1 METGKMKLALSAGA
15 LALSMAL
22 AGCGG
27 GSSSSGTAQPTIPS
41 TQPTPQQLA
50 STAKAA
56 LTAAMVELDGL
67 AANAD
72 PAEAARLFAIAQRDV
87 RAAENADGHA
97 DRQTRLEALETRLE
111 TARNDFTPEPVVET
125 ASSCEAKNQRLH
137 MGACVAECPT
147 GYMDNAA
154 GNQCEAEPKETAAD
168 VKGRAV
174 GVFAALSVTAREAV
188 TGDKKATISYAH
200 GESQPKI
207 TRTGFTAGSAPTSV
221 GTDWAGATLEKTNT
235 VVGVD
240 SKEKIVVYTDIAAP
254 TLKSWAS
261 TYGATPEPITIPGTT
276 KGFGSQAAIDDDD
289 NTIVLTGDGT
299 ARVNKDVAK
308 LLDSSR
314 FLPSKDGKPEEN
326 TFKIAAGETDLS
338 FTGTFHGA
346 SGTYTIAGT
355 ACGPTGSGCKIIAL
369 PDGRL
374 NIPAGVTVTFAP
386 STPEA
391 KQVQQAD
398 RDYMQFGYWIKTPD
412 EADPRNDFN
421 YEVSLIATGGQAF
434 DFATNIAGLTPNV
447 ERKASY
453 KGAAAGIYSNN
464 ETHGEFTA
472 DATLTA
478 TFKKGGTTGTPGTA
492 NVLSGKI
499 SNFKGGADMT
509 NWLVELEEAPIEAR
523 TAGDT
528 AQAGVNPGTA
538 VTVKAEMGDA
548 EPHPSEPGTWS
559 ARLWGPETNLQAPS
573 GVTGEFNAE
582 FTNAR
587 IVGAFGAKRQ

>member
-1 METGKMKLALSAGA
+1 MKLALSAGA

-41 TQPTPQQLA
+41 TQPNPQQLV
-50 STAKAA
+50 STAEAA
-56 LTAAMVELDGL
+56 LADAMRELDGL

-72 PAEAARLFAIAQRDV
+72 PAEAARLFAIAERNV
-87 RAAENADGHA
+87 RAAANADGHA
-97 DRQTRLEALETRLE
+97 DRQSQLTALQARLR
-111 TARNDFTPEPVVET
+111 TAQNDFTPEPVVET

-137 MGACVAECPT
+137 MGACVTECPT

-174 GVFAALSVTAREAV
+174 GVFAALNATARAAV
-188 TGDKKATISYAH
+188 KEDKKATISYAH

-261 TYGATPEPITIPGTT
+261 TYGASDAPTTIPGTAN
-276 KGFGSQAAIDDDD
+276 SLAPDV
-289 NTIVLTGDGT
+289 TIASGVLTINGT
-299 ARVNKDVAK
+299 SATNINKNVAK
-308 LLDSSR
+308 LLDSRYFPVSDGASKSR
-314 FLPSKDGKPEEN
+314 TYGSASSDQEDTNFR
-326 TFKIAAGETDLS
+326 
-338 FTGTFHGA
+338 GTFHGVT
-346 SGTYTIAGT
+346 GTYEFTGTGCDTECTIMARGDGT
-355 ACGPTGSGCKIIAL
+355 V
-369 PDGRL
+369 
-374 NIPAGVTVTFAP
+374 NFPADVGLTFTP
-386 STPEA
+386 LSTSS
-391 KQVQQAD
+391 KQVPVAD
-398 RDYMQFGYWIKTPD
+398 QDYMQFGYWIETPD
-412 EADPRNDFN
+412 EADPQNDFN
-421 YEVSLIATGGQAF
+421 YKVRLIATGGDPF
-434 DFATNIAGLTPNV
+434 GNTNIAGLATGSGV

-478 TFKKGGTTGTPGTA
+478 TFGDSTD
-492 NVLSGKI
+492 VLSGKI

-509 NWLVELEEAPIEAR
+509 GWLVELEEASITAR
-523 TAGDT
+523 NT
-528 AQAGVNPGTA
+528 QAGVINTEDDPA
-538 VTVKAEMGDA
+538 TVKAEMGDA
-548 EPHPSEPGTWS
+548 EPHGTSPGTWS
-559 ARLWGPETNLQAPS
+559 AHLWGPETAAQAPS

-587 IVGAFGAKRQ
+587 IVGAFGAKRQP